1 MKKTISILLVL
12 VLALSMVAC
21 AKTQDTN
28 SITFTLRVVNGD
40 SVQEQKVTTTETSA
54 GKALLEQKLI
64 DGEQGD
70 YGLYIKTVLGTTVD
84 YNTDGAWWAL
94 YINGESSMVG
104 VDSVTLVP
112 GMVVEFRVEKA

>member
-21 AKTQDTN
+21 AKTQETN